1 MAARRLTVPLRWQVM
16 LFMIIRLAVN
26 INTRMVYPF
35 LAVFARGLGVDIT
48 TISFALTARSLTG
61 VASPLLGPIGDRY
74 GRKVSMLLG
83 MATFGIAMA
92 LVIIWPTYPVFFL
105 SVVVGFLGMY
115 IYLPAVQAYL
125 GDAIAYHER
134 GQAMAITELG
144 WSLSFILGIPLV
156 GFLISRYGWQAPF
169 PMLACAGLLAVG
181 VIAWLIPPIQSTAQ
195 TGGASAL
202 RNIRSALT
210 QPSVLA
216 AMLLSMAFTC
226 ANEVV
231 NVMFGVWM
239 EDSFGLKVAAL
250 GVAAAVIG
258 FSELG
263 AESLSVGLVDRLG
276 KERSVAIGLGL
287 NAVAAL
293 GLPWL
298 GRSLLGAEVGLG
310 LFFLSFEFAIVCSLP
325 LMTEVLPSARA
336 TLMGLNLAAFALG
349 RAVGDLL
356 GPQLYHFGFW
366 TNALVAAALNL
377 VALAALSRIKLK
389 KADLGG

>member
-1 MAARRLTVPLRWQVM
+1 MAARRPTVPLRWQVI
-16 LFMIIRLAVN
+16 LFMIIRWAVN

-181 VIAWLIPPIQSTAQ
+181 LIAWLIPPIQSTAQ
-195 TGGASAL
+195 TGSTSAL

-216 AMLLSMAFTC
+216 AMLLSLAFTC
-226 ANEVV
+226 ANEVI

-239 EDSFGLKVAAL
+239 SDSFGLKVAAL
-250 GVAAAVIG
+250 GVASAIIG

-263 AESLSVGLVDRLG
+263 AESLSAGLVDRLG
-276 KERSVAIGLGL
+276 KERSIAIGLSL
-287 NAVAAL
+287 NALAAL

-298 GRSLLGAEVGLG
+298 GRSLPGAEVGLG
-310 LFFLSFEFAIVCSLP
+310 LFFLTFEFAIVCSLSF
-325 LMTEVLPSARA
+325 MTEVLPSARA
-336 TLMGLNLAAFALG
+336 TLMGMNLAAFALG
-349 RAVGDLL
+349 RAIGDLL

-366 TNALVAAALNL
+366 ANALVAVFFNL

>member
-1 MAARRLTVPLRWQVM
+1 MSTRRLTVPLRWQVM

-26 INTRMVYPF
+26 INSRMVYPF
-35 LAVFARGLGVDIT
+35 LAVFARGLGVEFT
-48 TISFALTARSLTG
+48 ALTLALTVRSLTG

-74 GRKVSMLLG
+74 GRKVSMILG
-83 MATFGIAMA
+83 MATFGTAMG
-92 LVIIWPTYPVFFL
+92 LVILWPTYPVFFL
-105 SVVVGFLGMY
+105 SVVLGILGMY
-115 IYLPAVQAYL
+115 VYLPAVQAYL
-125 GDAIAYHER
+125 GDVIPYQQR
-134 GQAMAITELG
+134 GQALAITELS
-144 WSLSFILGIPLV
+144 WSLSFILGIPVV
-156 GFLISRYGWQAPF
+156 GLLISRYGWQAPF
-169 PMLACAGLLAVG
+169 PLLACAGLLAVV
-181 VIAWLIPPIQSTAQ
+181 VIIWLIPPIHSTPP
-195 TGGASAL
+195 TGASVLHDIRLAL
-202 RNIRSALT
+202 AY
-210 QPSVLA
+210 PSVQA
-216 AMLLSMAFTC
+216 ALLLSMTLTS

-250 GVAAAVIG
+250 GVASAIIG

-276 KERSVAIGLGL
+276 KERSVAIGLAL
-287 NAVAAL
+287 NVLVAL

-325 LMTEVLPSARA
+325 LMTEVLPLARA
-336 TLMGLNLAAFALG
+336 TLMGMSLAAVAMG

-366 TNALVAAALNL
+366 ANALLAVCLNL

-389 KADLGG
+389 KAQSGG

>member
-1 MAARRLTVPLRWQVM
+1 MAARRPAVPMRWQVM
-16 LFMIIRLAVN
+16 IFMIIRLAVN

-35 LAVFARGLGVDIT
+35 LAVFARGLGVDLT

-61 VASPLLGPIGDRY
+61 VATPLLGPIGDRY

-83 MATFGIAMA
+83 MAIFGTAMA
-92 LVIIWPTYPVFFL
+92 LVIVWPTYPIFFL
-105 SVVVGFLGMY
+105 SVVLGFLGMY
-115 IYLPAVQAYL
+115 VYLPAVQAYL

-144 WSLSFILGIPLV
+144 WSMSFILGIPLV

-169 PMLACAGLLAVG
+169 PLLACAGLLAVG
-181 VIAWLIPPIQSTAQ
+181 VIAWLIPPIQSPVQ
-195 TGGASAL
+195 TSRSAL

-216 AMLLSMAFTC
+216 AMLLSIAFTV

-250 GVAAAVIG
+250 GVAAAIIG
-258 FSELG
+258 FSELC

-287 NAVAAL
+287 NALVAL
-293 GLPWL
+293 GLPWM
-298 GRSLLGAEVGLG
+298 GRSLLGAEIGLG

-336 TLMGLNLAAFALG
+336 TLMGMNLAAFALG
-349 RAVGDLL
+349 RAAGDLL
-356 GPQLYHFGFW
+356 GPQLYHYGMW
-366 TNALVAAALNL
+366 ANALVAAGMNL
-377 VALAALSRIKLK
+377 VGLAALSRIKLK
-389 KADLGG
+389 KVDPGG

>member
-276 KERSVAIGLGL
+276 KERSVAIGLSL

-336 TLMGLNLAAFALG
+336 TLMGMNLAAFALG

-366 TNALVAAALNL
+366 ANALVAAALNL
-377 VALAALSRIKLK
+377 VALAALSRIKLN

>member
-1 MAARRLTVPLRWQVM
+1 MAARRLTVPLRWQVI
-16 LFMIIRLAVN
+16 LFMIIRWAVN

-181 VIAWLIPPIQSTAQ
+181 VIAWLIPPIQSTAP
-195 TGGASAL
+195 SSSNVL
-202 RNIRSALT
+202 YNIRHALA
-210 QPSVLA
+210 QPSVVA
-216 AMLLSMAFTC
+216 AMILSLAFTS

-231 NVMFGVWM
+231 NIMFGVWM
-239 EDSFGLKVAAL
+239 SDSFGLKVAAL
-250 GVAAAVIG
+250 GVASAIIG

-263 AESLSVGLVDRLG
+263 AESLSAGLVDRLG

-287 NAVAAL
+287 NALVAL
-293 GLPWL
+293 GLPWI
-298 GRSLLGAEVGLG
+298 GRSLLGAEIGLS
-310 LFFLSFEFAIVCSLP
+310 LFFLSFEFAIVCSLS

-336 TLMGLNLAAFALG
+336 TLMGMNLAAFALG
-349 RAVGDLL
+349 RAAGDLL

-366 TNALVAAALNL
+366 ANALVAVFFNL

>member
-276 KERSVAIGLGL
+276 KERSVAIGLSL

-336 TLMGLNLAAFALG
+336 TLMGMNLAAFALG

-366 TNALVAAALNL
+366 ANALLAAALNL

>member
-1 MAARRLTVPLRWQVM
+1 MAARRLTLPLRWQM
-16 LFMIIRLAVN
+16 ILFMIIRLAVN

-48 TISFALTARSLTG
+48 TLSLALTARSLTG
-61 VASPLLGPIGDRY
+61 MATPLLGPIGDRY
-74 GRKVSMLLG
+74 GRKASMMLG
-83 MATFGIAMA
+83 MGTFGTAMA
-92 LVIIWPTYPVFFL
+92 MVIVWPTYPIFFL
-105 SVVVGFLGMY
+105 SVVLGFLGMY
-115 IYLPAVQAYL
+115 IYLPALQAYL
-125 GDAIAYHER
+125 GDAIPYQER

-169 PMLACAGLLAVG
+169 PMLACAGVLAVG
-181 VIAWLIPPIQSTAQ
+181 VVAWLIPPIHSTPQS
-195 TGGASAL
+195 GKSVL
-202 RNIRSALT
+202 HNIRSALT
-210 QPSVLA
+210 YPSVLA
-216 AMLLSMAFTC
+216 AMFLSLAFTS

-250 GVAAAVIG
+250 GAASAIIG

-263 AESLSVGLVDRLG
+263 AEALSAGLVDRLG

-287 NAVAAL
+287 NALVALA
-293 GLPWL
+293 LPWL

-310 LFFLSFEFAIVCSLP
+310 LFFLTFEFAIVCSLTM
-325 LMTEVLPSARA
+325 MTEVLPTARA
-336 TLMGLNLAAFALG
+336 TLMGMNLAAFALG
-349 RAVGDLL
+349 RAIGDLL

-366 TNALVAAALNL
+366 ANALVAVGLNL
-377 VALAALSRIKLK
+377 AGLVALSRIKIK

>member
-16 LFMIIRLAVN
+16 LFMVIRLAVN

-92 LVIIWPTYPVFFL
+92 LVIVWPIYPVFFL
-105 SVVVGFLGMY
+105 SVVLGFLGMY

-125 GDAIAYHER
+125 GDSIAYHER
-134 GQAMAITELG
+134 GQALAITELG

-181 VIAWLIPPIQSTAQ
+181 VIAWLIPPIQSAPQ
-195 TGGASAL
+195 AGGWQSSAL

-216 AMLLSMAFTC
+216 AMVLSIAFTC
-226 ANEVV
+226 ANEVI

-250 GVAAAVIG
+250 GVAAAIIG

-276 KERSVAIGLGL
+276 KERSIAIGLSL

-293 GLPWL
+293 ALPWL
-298 GRSLLGAEVGLG
+298 GRSLVGAEVGLG
-310 LFFLSFEFAIVCSLP
+310 LFFLSFEFAIVSSLP

-336 TLMGLNLAAFALG
+336 TLMGMNLAAFSLG
-349 RAVGDLL
+349 RAAGDLL

-366 TNALVAAALNL
+366 ANSLLAVALNL
-377 VALAALSRIKLK
+377 IALAALSRIKLRS
-389 KADLGG
+389 D

>member
-336 TLMGLNLAAFALG
+336 TLMGMNLAAFALG

-377 VALAALSRIKLK
+377 VALAALSRIKLN

>member
-35 LAVFARGLGVDIT
+35 LAVFARGLGVDLT

-74 GRKVSMLLG
+74 GRRVSMLLG

-105 SVVVGFLGMY
+105 SVVLGFLGMY
-115 IYLPAVQAYL
+115 VYLPAVQAYL
-125 GDAIAYHER
+125 GDAIAYQER
-134 GQAMAITELG
+134 GQALAITELG

-195 TGGASAL
+195 AGSTAL
-202 RNIRSALT
+202 QNIRSALT
-210 QPSVLA
+210 HPSVLA
-216 AMLLSMAFTC
+216 AMVLSLAFTS

-250 GVAAAVIG
+250 GVASAIIG

-263 AESLSVGLVDRLG
+263 AESLSAGLVDRLG

-287 NAVAAL
+287 NALVAL

-298 GRSLLGAEVGLG
+298 GRSLLGAEAGLG

-336 TLMGLNLAAFALG
+336 TLMGMNLAAFALG
-349 RAVGDLL
+349 RALGDLV

-366 TNALVAAALNL
+366 ANTLLAAGLNL

-389 KADLGG
+389 KVELGG

>member
-336 TLMGLNLAAFALG
+336 TLMGMNLAAFALG

>member
-1 MAARRLTVPLRWQVM
+1 MAARRLTVPLRWQVI

-35 LAVFARGLGVDIT
+35 LAVFARGLGVDFT

-74 GRKVSMLLG
+74 GRKASMLLG

-105 SVVVGFLGMY
+105 SVVLGFLGMY
-115 IYLPAVQAYL
+115 VYLPAVQAYL
-125 GDAIAYHER
+125 GDAIAYQER
-134 GQAMAITELG
+134 GQAFAITELG

-156 GFLISRYGWQAPF
+156 GFLIARYGWQAPF

-181 VIAWLIPPIQSTAQ
+181 VIAWLIPPIQSGPAT
-195 TGGASAL
+195 TSGVLS
-202 RNIRSALT
+202 NIRSALG

-216 AMLLSMAFTC
+216 AMLLSMAFTS

-250 GVAAAVIG
+250 GVASAIIG

-263 AESLSVGLVDRLG
+263 AESLSAGLVDRLG

-287 NAVAAL
+287 NALVAL
-293 GLPWL
+293 VLPWL
-298 GRSLLGAEVGLG
+298 GRTLLGAEVGLG
-310 LFFLSFEFAIVCSLP
+310 LFFLTFEFAIVCSLP
-325 LMTEVLPSARA
+325 MMSEVLPSARA
-336 TLMGLNLAAFALG
+336 TLMGMNLAAFALG
-349 RAVGDLL
+349 RAAGDLL
-356 GPQLYHFGFW
+356 GPQLYHIGFW
-366 TNALVAAALNL
+366 ANALLAALLNL
-377 VALAALSRIKLK
+377 VALAALSRIKLTSK
-389 KADLGG
+389 D